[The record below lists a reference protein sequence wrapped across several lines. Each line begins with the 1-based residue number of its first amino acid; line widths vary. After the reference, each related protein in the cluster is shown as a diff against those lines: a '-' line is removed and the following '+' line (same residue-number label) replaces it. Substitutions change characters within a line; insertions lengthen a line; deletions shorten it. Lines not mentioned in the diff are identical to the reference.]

1 MDFTYLYDESLPDFT
16 DFTGGRVFTEH
27 EVYADIG
34 RPEDWSHR
42 DGGYQPVSR
51 TADQAAEIA
60 QLLDACLKWDG
71 RIRRIQ
77 LDDHDNAYN
86 TYTHEGLPPGP
97 ISNPGRA
104 ALEAVMAPD
113 HTAYL
118 YFVAKNDG
126 THYFSKTVAEH
137 NAAVVKY
144 QRGGK
149 PLAQ

>member
-1 MDFTYLYDESLPDFT
+1 LAAVEKPGTKTRLVISR
-16 DFTGGRVFTEH
+16 G
-27 EVYADIG
+27 DIV
-34 RPEDWSHR
+34 RSWSTVATPR
-42 DGGYQPVSR
+42 SP
-51 TADQAAEIA
+51 
-60 QLLDACLKWDG
+60 ACLKWDG

-77 LDDHDNAYN
+77 LEDRENPYN

-113 HTAYL
+113 HTLFL